1 MRWWLDTR
9 NKPALLWAFLHQ
21 FEGRGSVSFEGNL
34 RHLGILEL
42 PGAKYEETSLLKRQ
56 NGPPPEDFVIVPI
69 SAETIASLKRSLN
82 APGIFN
88 SAGAVCHVQIEY
100 QERVVLG
107 AHDNFHRECI
117 FAQDPV
123 PQSFLDKLVAAGVI
137 RSYEQGPIDNPG
149 GGSA

>member
-9 NKPALLWAFLHQ
+9 KKPALLWAFLHH
-21 FEGRGSVSFEGNL
+21 FAGKGSVSFEGNL

-42 PGAKYEETSLLKRQ
+42 PGAEYDETDLLKRQ
-56 NGPPPEDFVIVPI
+56 NGSPPQDFVIVPI
-69 SAETIASLKRSLN
+69 SVETIASLKRSLN

-88 SAGAVCHVQIEY
+88 SDGALCHVQVEY
-100 QERVVLG
+100 RGRIVLG

-123 PQSFLDKLVAAGVI
+123 LLSFLNELITAGVI
-137 RSYEQGPIDNPG
+137 RSYQQAPLG
-149 GGSA
+149 